1 MSDEAPKSPDT
12 VRPPEGDEDVYSA
25 STKTGQA
32 APEILALVAKA
43 EAAALK
49 PARLPSGV
57 DLGMHV
63 DNAPAAP
70 KVPVAEP
77 PKPAVEAGDALH
89 EEAAAGAAAQ
99 AAHDTAQLVDA
110 DRGAD
115 EAEEAV
121 DEVAAS
127 TDNAAGLR
135 SEQGIPPLSLL
146 VLAVAVGIA
155 AWLGYQAMTT
165 PAPAPA
171 NTPPPGLAH

>member
-1 MSDEAPKSPDT
+1 MSDEAPKSLDT

-25 STKTGQA
+25 STKVGQA

-43 EAAALK
+43 EAEAAALK
-49 PARLPSGV
+49 PARVPAGV
-57 DLGMHV
+57 DLGIHV

-77 PKPAVEAGDALH
+77 SQPADEAGA
-89 EEAAAGAAAQ
+89 AAAGAAAR
-99 AAHDTAQLVDA
+99 AAEDA
-110 DRGAD
+110 ARLGDDGARAD
-115 EAEEAV
+115 AAV

-127 TDNAAGLR
+127 TNDAEVLR

-165 PAPAPA
+165 PAPAPT
-171 NTPPPGLAH
+171 NTPPPGFVH